1 MLNYNLSDNYEG
13 SSYRGQGQDNFC
25 LIQSAPRGGY
35 RSKGGRRGEYYDYR
49 GSSRYE
55 DRDRYRDWVEKTIRE
70 AHPERGKADQGI
82 HLHLEVN
89 SADLGQEGGM
99 LGHTVLQDDHQS
111 IRQKNGNGQRIGPF
125 NELTNRISLRR
136 MNL

>member
-1 MLNYNLSDNYEG
+1 MKGHRTEG
-13 SSYRGQGQDNFC
+13 
-25 LIQSAPRGGY
+25 
-35 RSKGGRRGEYYDYR
+35 KGGTISIWYKVPQEADIEVREVEEANIMTTEEVAATRTAIDTGI
-49 GSSRYE
+49 G
-55 DRDRYRDWVEKTIRE
+55 VEKTIRG
-70 AHPERGKADQGI
+70 AHPEHGKADQGI

-99 LGHTVLQDDHQS
+99 LGHTVLQDDHQF

-136 MNL
+136 INL